1 MSNYGHLP
9 FCRLMFTCI
18 KMTMILWSL
27 QNPSVP
33 LWCIENSAVDFV
45 SIMNTETA
53 TKQATMFILMQL
65 GVWCQIKCYNSS
77 CWIQHGKKSYPQSWS
92 AYSEV
97 LFNLINIISF
107 LKSACKSV
115 HLPPWFFKKKKI
127 CIKT

>member
-33 LWCIENSAVDFV
+33 FWCIENSAVDFV

-53 TKQATMFILMQL
+53 TKRNNVYFDATWCLMPDKML
-65 GVWCQIKCYNSS
+65 EHSS
-77 CWIQHGKKSYPQSWS
+77 CWIQHGKKSYPKSWS